1 MILNRKPFLM
11 HLKNLTFLLLLIL
24 LVNACLK
31 PNSITGKEFIQ
42 QEVLVEVLTEIH
54 LIDGITEDRK
64 YYRKYNF
71 NDSIDM
77 MSPIFEKHNI
87 TREQFDT
94 TIAEYSRYPE
104 LLDKVYD
111 EVIMNLNLMLDEND
125 EQNPET
131 KGRLSDD
138 EIE

>member
-1 MILNRKPFLM
+1 MRI
-11 HLKNLTFLLLLIL
+11 KNLSLLLFSLLLLA
-24 LVNACLK
+24 ACMK
-31 PNSITGKEFIQ
+31 KDSITDKAFITKD
-42 QEVLVEVLTEIH
+42 VLVEVLTEIH

-71 NDSIDM
+71 NDSIDL
-77 MSPIFEKHNI
+77 MSPVFEKHNI

-111 EVIMNLNLMLDEND
+111 EVIMKLNLMLDEND
-125 EQNPET
+125 EQNEEPAQHAVDKE
-131 KGRLSDD
+131 
-138 EIE
+138 

>member
-1 MILNRKPFLM
+1 MRI
-11 HLKNLTFLLLLIL
+11 KNLTLLLFSLL
-24 LVNACLK
+24 LVSACLK
-31 PNSITGKEFIQ
+31 KESIKDKAFITKD
-42 QEVLVEVLTEIH
+42 VLVEVLTEIH

-71 NDSIDM
+71 NDSIDL
-77 MSPIFEKHNI
+77 MSPVFEKHNI

-111 EVIMNLNLMLDEND
+111 EVIMKLNLMLDEND
-125 EQNPET
+125 EQNEEPAQHAV
-131 KGRLSDD
+131 D
-138 EIE
+138 EE